1 LLFIDQPLNVGFS
14 FNGTDRQG
22 PNQVSSAHQAADHL
36 LNFLDNFYKTWPS
49 LKEAP
54 LYITGE
60 SFGGHYVPAFAR
72 KIIIN
77 ETWQQATGVKLEGIS
92 IGDGWTDP
100 INQVNFYDS
109 FLWSVGVVESKF
121 RDVCTWFQTNAM
133 INMYNGNF
141 KNVLFS
147 IKSGHFIL

>member
-1 LLFIDQPLNVGFS
+1 M
-14 FNGTDRQG
+14 
-22 PNQVSSAHQAADHL
+22 
-36 LNFLDNFYKTWPS
+36 

-77 ETWQQATGVKLEGIS
+77 ETWAASTKVKLEGIS

-109 FLWSVGVVESKF
+109 FLWSVGIVGSKM

-133 INMYNGNF
+133 INMYNGNY
-141 KNVLFS
+141 KNVIFMLMQ
-147 IKSGHFIL
+147 GHELLRLPYKQ